1 LISSGQLAFVMSGW
15 KAQPDLRHLFI
26 PTNEKTHPWACICD
40 VRLKSATWP
49 TPFIHSDK
57 WKNSSMSMRL
67 WCQVEKRNLT
77 YAIYS
82 FRQMEKLIREHAF
95 VMSGPTAG
103 PGLRHLF
110 IPTNGK
116 TYLCANVR
124 DVRLKSATWP
134 TPTTRINH

>member
-57 WKNSSMSMRL
+57 WKNSSVSMRS
-67 WCQVEKRNLT
+67 WCQVQQQDLA

-82 FRQMEKLIREHAF
+82 FRQTGKLTCAQTF
-95 VMSGPTAG
+95 VMSGWKAQPD
-103 PGLRHLF
+103 LRLRPES
-110 IPTNGK
+110 I
-116 TYLCANVR
+116 
-124 DVRLKSATWP
+124 
-134 TPTTRINH
+134 I